1 MGVVNGKGVNYTN
14 YDSTPRAMVESAQWG
29 GRMRVMY
36 DSYTETAAG
45 DAGSTIKVGSLP
57 KNATFHAGYVITSK
71 SLGSAKYKI
80 EIGSTEVVAARTHTN
95 ALYDPQW
102 FGKNAGTVT
111 TAESDVTLTTS
122 VAATP
127 GDAVIQ
133 VAILYTVD

>member
-1 MGVVNGKGVNYTN
+1 MADVKGVNYTN

-36 DSYTETAAG
+36 DTYTATAALG
-45 DAGSTIKVGSLP
+45 TGSTIKVGRLP

-95 ALYDPQW
+95 ALFDPQW
-102 FGKNAGTVT
+102 FGKNSGTVT
-111 TAESDVTLTTS
+111 SAESDITVTTS
-122 VAATP
+122 AASTP
-127 GDAVIQ
+127 GDEVWQ

>member
-1 MGVVNGKGVNYTN
+1 MADVKGVNYTN

-36 DSYTETAAG
+36 DTYTATSALG
-45 DAGSTIKVGSLP
+45 TGSTIKVGRLP

-95 ALYDPQW
+95 ALFDPQW
-102 FGKNAGTVT
+102 FGKNSGTVT
-111 TAESDVTLTTS
+111 SAESDITVTTS
-122 VAATP
+122 AASTP
-127 GDAVIQ
+127 GDEVWQ

>member
-1 MGVVNGKGVNYTN
+1 MADVKGVNYTN

-36 DSYTETAAG
+36 DTYTATAAL
-45 DAGSTIKVGSLP
+45 ASGSTIKVGRLP

-80 EIGSTEVVAARTHTN
+80 EIGSTEVVAARLHTN
-95 ALYDPQW
+95 ATFDPQW
-102 FGKNAGTVT
+102 FGKNSGTVT
-111 TAESDVTLTTS
+111 SAESDITVTTS
-122 VAATP
+122 TASTP
-127 GDAVIQ
+127 GDEVWQ

>member
-1 MGVVNGKGVNYTN
+1 MATYDAKGVNYTN

>member
-1 MGVVNGKGVNYTN
+1 MADVKGVNYTN

-36 DSYTETAAG
+36 DTYTATAAL
-45 DAGSTIKVGSLP
+45 ASGSTIKVGRLP

-95 ALYDPQW
+95 ALFDPQW
-102 FGKNAGTVT
+102 FGKNSGTVT
-111 TAESDVTLTTS
+111 SAESDITVTTS
-122 VAATP
+122 AASTP
-127 GDAVIQ
+127 GDEVWQ
-133 VAILYTVD
+133 TAIFYTVD